1 MNSMTE
7 VKLPPSRMM
16 TPMPTEHEELMQQ
29 HLREENLPEAVMPAI
44 PMSKVLK
51 GQKALVTGANS
62 GIGKAVALSLANA
75 GADVVV
81 NYVSRPEAAEEV
93 VKEATRFGANVYAHR
108 ANVAKEDE
116 VQAMFKRIIQ
126 EFGTIDILVNNAG
139 LQKDAP
145 MDQMSLADWQFVLD
159 VNLTGQF
166 LCAREAVREF
176 KRRGI
181 RKDISCAAG
190 KIICMSS
197 VHEVI
202 PWAGHV
208 NYAASKGGVM
218 LMMKSIAQEV
228 APHRIRVNSVCPGAV
243 RTPIN
248 MEAWGTPEA
257 YRELMKL
264 IPYKRI
270 GEPDDI
276 GRAVVW
282 LASDDSD
289 YIHGASIFVDGG
301 MTLYPGFE
309 TGG

>member
-1 MNSMTE
+1 MKSNEMVLEPTPAM
-7 VKLPPSRMM
+7 LPKGR
-16 TPMPTEHEELMQQ
+16 EH
-29 HLREENLPEAVMPAI
+29 LPNTRFIQEQFPEPVMPECAI
-44 PMSKVLK
+44 NKVLK
-51 GQKALVTGANS
+51 GQKAIVTGGSS
-62 GIGKAVALSLANA
+62 GIGKGIAMALGHA
-75 GADVVV
+75 GADVLV
-81 NYVSRPEAAEEV
+81 NYTSRAEEAEKV
-93 VKEATRFGANVYAHR
+93 ANEVRRCGSRAMTFKADVSKEEQV
-108 ANVAKEDE
+108 E
-116 VQAMFKRIIQ
+116 AMFKQAIA
-126 EFGTIDILVNNAG
+126 EFGTVDILINNAG

-145 MDQMSLADWQFVLD
+145 FDQMTLAQWQQVLD

-176 KRRGI
+176 KRRGV
-181 RKDISCAAG
+181 KKEISCSAG
-190 KIICMSS
+190 KIICISS

-228 APHRIRVNSVCPGAV
+228 APHRIRVNSVAPGAI

-248 MEAWGTPEA
+248 MQAWDTPEA
-257 YRELMKL
+257 YQELLKL

-270 GEPDDI
+270 GEPIEI
-276 GRAVVW
+276 GRAAVW

-289 YIHGASIFVDGG
+289 YIHGATIFVDGG

>member
-1 MNSMTE
+1 MSNQSE
-7 VKLPPSRMM
+7 ENLPPVL
-16 TPMPTEHEELMQQ
+16 PKPLPAEQEQLMQQ
-29 HLREENLPEAVMPAI
+29 HLREENLPEAHMPACEVRQ
-44 PMSKVLK
+44 VLR
-51 GQKALVTGANS
+51 GQTALVTGASS
-62 GIGKAVALSLANA
+62 GIGKAVALSLAHA
-75 GADVVV
+75 GADVVI
-81 NYVSRPEAAEEV
+81 NYVSRPEAAEELV
-93 VKEATRFGANVYAHR
+93 EHIKSHGRKAMAYK

-116 VQAMFKRIIQ
+116 VQAMFKQVIE

-139 LQKDAP
+139 LQKDAAI
-145 MDQMSLADWQFVLD
+145 DQMTLADWQLVLD

-166 LCAREAVREF
+166 LCSREAIREF

-181 RKDISCAAG
+181 RKEVSCAAG

-202 PWAGHV
+202 PWGGHV

-228 APHRIRVNSVCPGAV
+228 APHRIRVNSVCPGAI

-248 MEAWGTPEA
+248 QEAWGTPEA

-276 GRAVVW
+276 GRSVVW

>member
-1 MNSMTE
+1 MNTLME
-7 VKLPPSRMM
+7 APPATNRTATSNGNGHTR
-16 TPMPTEHEELMQQ
+16 LMNDY
-29 HLREENLPEAVMPAI
+29 LRDANLPEAAMPACPI
-44 PMSKVLK
+44 NKVLK

-62 GIGKAVALSLANA
+62 GIGRAVALALAHA

-81 NYVSRPEAAEEV
+81 NYVSRPEAADEV
-93 VKEATRFGANVYAHR
+93 VKEAARCGANVYAHK
-108 ANVAKEDE
+108 ANVASEAE
-116 VQAMFKRIIQ
+116 VQAMFKKMIQ
-126 EFGTIDILVNNAG
+126 EFGTVDILVNNAG

-145 MDQMSLADWQFVLD
+145 IDQMTLADWQFVLD

-166 LCAREAVREF
+166 LCSREAIREF
-176 KRRGI
+176 KRRGV
-181 RKDISCAAG
+181 RKEVSCAAG

-228 APHRIRVNSVCPGAV
+228 APHRIRVNSVCPGAI

-257 YRELMKL
+257 YAELMKL

-276 GRAVVW
+276 GRAAVW

>member
-1 MNSMTE
+1 
-7 VKLPPSRMM
+7 
-16 TPMPTEHEELMQQ
+16 MQE
-29 HLREENLPEAVMPAI
+29 HLRAESLPEAILPACHAHR
-44 PMSKVLK
+44 VLQ

-62 GIGKAVALSLANA
+62 GIGRAVALALARA
-75 GADVVV
+75 GADVLV
-81 NYVSRPEAAEEV
+81 NYVSRPEAAQAVVEEASRHGV
-93 VKEATRFGANVYAHR
+93 RVLAHQ
-108 ANVAKEDE
+108 ANVADE
-116 VQAMFKRIIQ
+116 AAVQGMFQRMIE

-145 MDQMSLADWQFVLD
+145 IDAMSLADWKFVLD

-166 LCAREAVREF
+166 LCAREAIREF

-181 RKDISCAAG
+181 RPEVSCAAG

-228 APHRIRVNSVCPGAV
+228 APHRVRVNSVCPGAI

-257 YRELMKL
+257 YRELMRL

-276 GRAVVW
+276 GRTVVW

-289 YIHGASIFVDGG
+289 YTHFASLSVDDGV
-301 MTLYPGFE
+301 TLYPDFD

>member
-1 MNSMTE
+1 MAA
-7 VKLPPSRMM
+7 
-16 TPMPTEHEELMQQ
+16 
-29 HLREENLPEAVMPAI
+29 HLRAEGLPEAVLPACPI
-44 PMSKVLK
+44 QRVLK

-62 GIGKAVALSLANA
+62 GIGRAVALALAHA
-75 GADVVV
+75 GADVMV
-81 NYVSRPEAAEEV
+81 NYVSRPEAAEDV
-93 VKEATRFGANVYAHR
+93 VREASRCGARALAHR
-108 ANVAKEDE
+108 ANVAREDE
-116 VQAMFKRIIQ
+116 VQAMFQRMIQ

-145 MDQMSLADWQFVLD
+145 FDGLTLGNWQLVLD

-176 KRRGI
+176 KRRGV
-181 RKDISCAAG
+181 RPEVSCAAG

-218 LMMKSIAQEV
+218 LMMKSLAQEV
-228 APHRIRVNSVCPGAV
+228 APHRIRVNSVCPGAI

-257 YRELMKL
+257 YAELMKL

-270 GEPDDI
+270 GEPGDI

-289 YIHGASIFVDGG
+289 YIHGASLFVDGG

>member
-1 MNSMTE
+1 MRTE
-7 VKLPPSRMM
+7 TENVSLPKPVTPDCQVPKL
-16 TPMPTEHEELMQQ
+16 
-29 HLREENLPEAVMPAI
+29 
-44 PMSKVLK
+44 LK

-62 GIGKAVALSLANA
+62 GIGKAVAIALGQA

-81 NYVSRPEAAEEV
+81 NYVRDEGSAVEV
-93 VKEATRFGANVYAHR
+93 VQTISQFGPR
-108 ANVAKEDE
+108 ALALQGDVSQESQ
-116 VQAMFKRIIQ
+116 VVAMFASMFR
-126 EFGTIDILVNNAG
+126 EFGTIDILVSNAG

-145 MDQMSLADWQFVLD
+145 LEEMTLGQWSAVIG

-166 LCAREAVREF
+166 LCARAAVREF
-176 KRRGI
+176 KRRGVV
-181 RKDISCAAG
+181 KEVSVSAG

-197 VHEVI
+197 VHETI

-228 APHRIRVNSVCPGAV
+228 APYRIRVNSICPGAI

-248 MEAWGTPEA
+248 TDAWATPEA
-257 YRELMKL
+257 YNSLMTL

-270 GEPDDI
+270 GEPEDI
-276 GRAVVW
+276 GRVAAF
-282 LASDDSD
+282 LASDQAD
-289 YIHGASIFVDGG
+289 YINGASIFVDGG
-301 MTLYPGFE
+301 MTLYPGFA

>member
-1 MNSMTE
+1 MERPTGNVS
-7 VKLPPSRMM
+7 LPKPIA
-16 TPMPTEHEELMQQ
+16 PVCQVPTL
-29 HLREENLPEAVMPAI
+29 
-44 PMSKVLK
+44 LK

-62 GIGKAVALSLANA
+62 GIGKAVAIALAQA

-81 NYVSRPEAAEEV
+81 NYVRDDASANDV
-93 VKEATRFGANVYAHR
+93 VSAISACGVR
-108 ANVAKEDE
+108 ALAIQADVSQEPQVE
-116 VQAMFKRIIQ
+116 AMFARMLK
-126 EFGTIDILVNNAG
+126 ELGTIDILVNNAG

-145 MDQMSLADWQFVLD
+145 LEEMTLAQWNTVIG

-176 KRRGI
+176 KRRGVI
-181 RKDISCAAG
+181 KEVSVSAG

-197 VHEVI
+197 VHETI

-228 APHRIRVNSVCPGAV
+228 APYRIRVNSICPGAI

-248 MEAWGTPEA
+248 TDAWATPEA
-257 YRELMKL
+257 YDALMKL
-264 IPYKRI
+264 IPYGRI
-270 GEPDDI
+270 GEPQDI
-276 GRAVVW
+276 GRVAAF
-282 LASDDSD
+282 LASDQTD
-289 YIHGASIFVDGG
+289 YINGACIFVDGG
-301 MTLYPGFE
+301 MTLYPGFA